1 MDLKQ
6 LNYFL
11 CLAREGNMTR
21 AARQLNIVQPAL
33 SMQIA
38 KLEKSFGKQLFDR
51 DAHGVSL
58 TPAGETLV
66 LLAGTITKEVDRA
79 KEEMARLDGKISGR
93 VSIGMITSAAQSTL
107 AASSA
112 KIAAQYPE
120 IRLLICEGYTDTLI
134 DWVVAG
140 ELDVA
145 IVNMPLRKIPLT
157 AHHILDEEMM
167 LACRTGGKTRIP
179 KTISF
184 KRLEGLDLVIPSRRH
199 GLRTILDN
207 AAAEA
212 GFILEPRLEIDTLSA
227 ICEIVATTEMVT
239 VLPGIALTSL
249 LSAGRIRA
257 QMISR
262 PAISRSVSWVT
273 NPRRIV
279 SGATAAVIEI
289 ISDDLT
295 QAAKA
300 ASRLVGG

>member
-38 KLEKSFGKQLFDR
+38 KLEKTFGKQLFDR
-51 DAHGVSL
+51 AAHGVSL

-66 LLAGTITKEVDRA
+66 RLAGTITKEVDRA
-79 KEEMARLDGKISGR
+79 REEMARLDGKISGR
-93 VSIGMITSAAQSTL
+93 VSIGMIASAAQSTL

-112 KIAAQYPE
+112 KIAARYPE
-120 IRLLICEGYTDTLI
+120 IQLLICEGYTDTLI
-134 DWVVAG
+134 DWVVSG
-140 ELDVA
+140 ELDAA
-145 IVNMPLRKIPLT
+145 IINMPQKKLSLT

-167 LACRTGGKTRIP
+167 LARATVNKMPLSKTV
-179 KTISF
+179 SF
-184 KRLEGLDLVIPSRRH
+184 KRLGSLDLIIPSRRH
-199 GLRTILDN
+199 GLRMILEN
-207 AAAEA
+207 AAAA
-212 GFILEPRLEIDTLSA
+212 GGFVLKPRLEIDTLSA
-227 ICEIVATTEMVT
+227 VCEIVAATELVT
-239 VLPGIALTSL
+239 ILPGIALKPL

-257 QMISR
+257 QVISR
-262 PAISRSVSWVT
+262 PAILRSVSWVT

-279 SGATAAVIEI
+279 SGAAAVVEI

-300 ASRLVGG
+300 ASRLVEG